1 MSNPK
6 SRILLVDD
14 EPFNLLLLEELL
26 QLEGYT
32 TLSASCGSVALE
44 TATDFQPDLILLDVM
59 MPDLDGFEVCERLRQ
74 DPSLQTV
81 PIIFLTALDD
91 DESRL
96 RGLESMGDDYLTKP
110 INSNLLLAKI
120 TSILRLNQMR
130 SQQIQRQVTQQTSA
144 ITQVNQQL
152 AEKFRLFVPDQFLN
166 RIAPK
171 GVGSIQLGNSQEE
184 ELTILFC
191 DIRSFT
197 TIAETQTAT
206 ETFNWLNGFF
216 TEMEQAIAANG
227 GFIDK
232 FMGDAIM
239 AIFDRPA
246 THPQD
251 AIVAALAM
259 TERLEIFNGDR
270 AQYHLEKPI
279 NIGIGIHSGKV
290 AIGTVGSNLRM
301 ESTAIGDT
309 VNTASR
315 LEQLTKVYNCQII
328 ASEAV
333 INGLTQSAEFTY
345 QLIDCIAPIGKQQP
359 IKIYQILNHQT
370 WLSCPRSNKHGL
382 LK

>member
-1 MSNPK
+1 MCSQK

-32 TLSASCGSVALE
+32 TLSASCGSAALE
-44 TATDFQPDLILLDVM
+44 SATDFQPDLILLDVM

-74 DPSLQTV
+74 NPSSQTV

-130 SQQIQRQVTQQTSA
+130 SQQMQRQVTQQTSA

-166 RIAPK
+166 RIAPR

-197 TIAETQTAT
+197 TIAEAQTAT

-251 AIVAALAM
+251 AIIAALAM
-259 TERLEIFNGDR
+259 TERLEIFNRDR
-270 AQYHLEKPI
+270 AQYQLAQPI
-279 NIGIGIHSGKV
+279 SIGIGIHSGKV

-301 ESTAIGDT
+301 ESTVIGDT

-333 INGLTQSAEFTY
+333 INRLTTAEQFTY
-345 QLIDCIAPIGKQQP
+345 ELIDCIAPMGKQQT
-359 IKIYQILNHQT
+359 IKIYQVFHYQKLTSRI
-370 WLSCPRSNKHGL
+370 
-382 LK
+382 